1 MSQENVEVARVAIER
16 WLRGGATLDAVPVDL
31 VAENVEWDFSAYPQI
46 DGPTCGTGASGLF
59 DNLREYFSAWQSY
72 RAEPGEFIDAG
83 ENVAVVLHETA
94 GASGVLVE
102 RDLFLV
108 WTFRHGSIVKWRIF
122 ETREHALDAVGHNDP
137 LGRSPDCR

>member
-1 MSQENVEVARVAIER
+1 MSQENVEVARQAIQR
-16 WLRGGATLDAVPVDL
+16 WLRGGATLEAIPVDL

-46 DGPTCGTGASGLF
+46 DGPTRGTGAGGLF

-83 ENVAVVLHETA
+83 ENVAIVLHETA

-108 WTFRHGSIVKWRIF
+108 WTFRHGTIVKWRIF
-122 ETREHALDAVGHNDP
+122 ETREDALEAAG
-137 LGRSPDCR
+137 LRE